1 MTEVE
6 RTAFRARRA
15 AQTRGYRAKK
25 KAESEPKPPRIVS
38 SKNIRRNAMRKAQRA
53 GDVFQSEQAK
63 LQQRAVRARHRLK
76 KVEAAGDAQ
85 RIEEAELALKI
96 ARVERWE
103 FAVEHGNS
111 VKIVPSKEDRRMYQP
126 FICGAL
132 SQKYY
137 FAKKRV
143 FAVTVQLRVQAR
155 VE

>member
-38 SKNIRRNAMRKAQRA
+38 AKNIRRNAMRKTQRA
-53 GDVFQSEQAK
+53 GDVFQSEKAK

-85 RIEEAELALKI
+85 RIEEAALALKI

-111 VKIVPSKEDRRMYQP
+111 VKIVPSKEDRRMVNEHR
-126 FICGAL
+126 
-132 SQKYY
+132 
-137 FAKKRV
+137 AK
-143 FAVTVQLRVQAR
+143 QASNTNIDR
-155 VE
+155 IMLFFKDGKNLGI